1 MYVLLH
7 ATEKLVY
14 LNISCLLKKKNREMF
29 DLNDYSLTVKLPS
42 SKRILWVRIS
52 LIVKYYDM

>member
-14 LNISCLLKKKNREMF
+14 LNISCLLKKNREMF